1 MEHEGKGAVKSIG
14 ESTVAEATYFSPS
27 QVLVNKHILKKKK
40 KVKHWSFLHLNPEL
54 KADCI

>member
-40 KVKHWSFLHLNPEL
+40 KK
-54 KADCI
+54 

>member
-14 ESTVAEATYFSPS
+14 ESTVAEATHFSPS

-40 KVKHWSFLHLNPEL
+40 SETLVISASEP
-54 KADCI
+54 